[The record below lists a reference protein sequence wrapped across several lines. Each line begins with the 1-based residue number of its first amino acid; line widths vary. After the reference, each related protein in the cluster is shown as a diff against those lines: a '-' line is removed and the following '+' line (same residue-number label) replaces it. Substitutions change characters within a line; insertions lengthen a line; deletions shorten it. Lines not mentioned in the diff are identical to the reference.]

1 VASNKLLRVT
11 GYELRVM
18 GPRNKEK
25 GWRSEAKGKKNI
37 GRMKNGD

>member
-1 VASNKLLRVT
+1 
-11 GYELRVM
+11 M

-37 GRMKNGD
+37 GRMEGWRKESVRRHALQIQ